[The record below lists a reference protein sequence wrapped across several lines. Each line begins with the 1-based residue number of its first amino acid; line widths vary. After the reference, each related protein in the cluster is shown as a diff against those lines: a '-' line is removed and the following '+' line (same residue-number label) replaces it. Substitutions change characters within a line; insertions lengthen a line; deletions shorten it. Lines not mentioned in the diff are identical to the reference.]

1 MKMSILIYTKIISN
15 NLHYNM
21 NTIGVPTNTN
31 NHAIQNQRKTLDILL
46 QLQKQLDDFKLKVH
60 EMEEEMDTVK
70 IENKLLKTKIDE
82 LTKPQPLQTR
92 ISIFGYR

>member
-1 MKMSILIYTKIISN
+1 
-15 NLHYNM
+15 M
-21 NTIGVPTNTN
+21 NTIGAPTHSANT
-31 NHAIQNQRKTLDILL
+31 AFQNQRKTLDILL

-82 LTKPQPLQTR
+82 LTQPQSLSTR